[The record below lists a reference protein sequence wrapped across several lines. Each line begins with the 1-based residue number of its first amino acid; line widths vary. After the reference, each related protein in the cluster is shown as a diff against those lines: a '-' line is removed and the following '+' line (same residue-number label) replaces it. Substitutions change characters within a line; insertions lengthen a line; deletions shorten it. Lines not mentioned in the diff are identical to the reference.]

1 MKRLF
6 LGALLAALFAAPGL
20 SRAETPSEPG
30 NDPATAVVDAQDG
43 APADPA
49 QGEAGDLAERE
60 QAAPQQVGEF
70 SGGADGVY
78 ITSGAILV
86 ALLVVLLLVAL

>member
-6 LGALLAALFAAPGL
+6 LGALLAALCAGPGL
-20 SRAETPSEPG
+20 SRAETPGEPR
-30 NDPATAVVDAQDG
+30 NDPAAAAVDAQDG
-43 APADPA
+43 APADPT
-49 QGEAGDLAERE
+49 QGEAADLAERE
-60 QAAPQQVGEF
+60 QVAPQQVGEF